1 MLLYPLIMLAQLQK
15 SREYFEAGATQ
26 TFAFRKQQLQLL
38 SATIKKYEAEIAA
51 ALHKDLG
58 KSYTEAYASEI
69 ALVQMEISFFLKN
82 LRQLMLPKNV
92 DTNLMNLPAS
102 SKMYYDALGVVLIIA
117 PWNYPFQLLFNP
129 LVGAIAGG
137 NCVVLK
143 PSEFTPATNA
153 VAKKIVQ
160 EIFNEA
166 YIQIVEGDGAV
177 VIPEM
182 MSSFRFDHVFFTGST
197 AVGKA
202 VYGLAAKELV
212 PVTLE
217 LGGKS
222 PCVIAADAN
231 LKVAAK
237 RIAMGKF
244 INAGQTCIAP
254 DYLLIETT
262 VKEKFLEILQQ
273 TLVDFYTTDAANTE
287 DYSRIINAKRFDT
300 LVGYLKEGE
309 IVFGGNYNKEKLFIE
324 PTILQ
329 NVSLDAK
336 VMTEEI
342 FGPIL
347 PIFSFTTQQEAL
359 TIIRK
364 NPNPLAF
371 YIFTASA
378 KTEESWI
385 NKVQFGG
392 GCVNNTIYH
401 ITNHHLPFGGVGYSG
416 IGSYHGHKSFE
427 IFTHAKPVLKT
438 ATWIDPALKYPP
450 FKGKLKWFKLLLK

>member
-1 MLLYPLIMLAQLQK
+1 VLLYLQIMLAQLQK
-15 SREYFEAGATQ
+15 SREYFESGATKSF
-26 TFAFRKQQLQLL
+26 TFRKQQLQLL
-38 SATIKKYEAEIAA
+38 AATIKKYEAEISE
-51 ALHKDLG
+51 ALHTDLG

-69 ALVQMEISFFLKN
+69 ALVQMEISFFLNN
-82 LRQLMLPKNV
+82 LRQLMQPKTV

-102 SKMYYDALGVVLIIA
+102 SKIYYDALGIVLIIA

-129 LVGAIAGG
+129 LVGSIAGG

-153 VAKKIVQ
+153 IAKKIVQ
-160 EIFNEA
+160 EIFAEA
-166 YIQIVEGDGAV
+166 YIQIIEGDGAV
-177 VIPEM
+177 VIPEIM
-182 MSSFRFDHVFFTGST
+182 NSFRFNHVFFTGST

-222 PCVIAADAN
+222 PCVIEADAN

-237 RIAMGKF
+237 RIVMGKF

-254 DYLLIETT
+254 DYLLVEASI
-262 VKEKFLEILQQ
+262 KEKFLDILKQ
-273 TLVDFYTTDAANTE
+273 TIVDFYTADASTTE
-287 DYSRIINAKRFDT
+287 DYSRIINEKRFDT

-309 IVFGGNYNKEKLFIE
+309 IVYGGKNDKNKLFIE
-324 PTILQ
+324 PTILS
-329 NVSLDAK
+329 NVALDAK
-336 VMTEEI
+336 LMTEEI

-347 PIFSFTTQQEAL
+347 PIFSFSTQQEAL
-359 TIIRK
+359 NIIKR

-371 YIFTASA
+371 YVFTSST
-378 KTEESWI
+378 KTEEDWI

-438 ATWIDPALKYPP
+438 ATWIDPSLKYPP
-450 FKGKLKWFKLLLK
+450 FKGKLKWFKLFLK

>member
-1 MLLYPLIMLAQLQK
+1 MLLYLQIMLAQLQQSK
-15 SREYFEAGATQ
+15 QYFETGATKS
-26 TFAFRKQQLQLL
+26 FAFRKQQLQLL
-38 SATIKKYEAEIAA
+38 AASIKKYEAEIAA
-51 ALHKDLG
+51 ALFKDLG

-69 ALVQMEISFFLKN
+69 ALVQMEISYFLKN
-82 LRQLMLPKNV
+82 LRQLMLPKKV

-102 SKMYYDALGVVLIIA
+102 STIYYDALGVVLIIA

-143 PSEFTPATNA
+143 PSEFTPNTNA
-153 VAKKIVQ
+153 IARKIVQ
-160 EIFNEA
+160 EIFAEE

-177 VIPEM
+177 VIPTM
-182 MSSFRFDHVFFTGST
+182 MNNFRFDHVFFTGST

-202 VYGLAAKELV
+202 VYELAAKELV

-222 PCVIAADAN
+222 PCVIEADAN
-231 LKVAAK
+231 LQVAAN
-237 RIAMGKF
+237 RIVLGKF

-254 DYLLIETT
+254 DYLLIHQSI
-262 VKEKFLEILQQ
+262 KEKFVEILQS
-273 TLVDFYTTDAANTE
+273 TIARFYSNDAAASE
-287 DYSRIINAKRFDT
+287 DYSRLINEKRFDT
-300 LVGYLKEGE
+300 LVNYLQEGT
-309 IVFGGNYNKEKLFIE
+309 IVYGGKYTKSTLFIE
-324 PTILQ
+324 PTILE

-347 PIFSFTTQQEAL
+347 PILTFSTQEEAL
-359 TIIRK
+359 KIIRK

-371 YIFTASA
+371 YVFTSST
-378 KTEESWI
+378 KTEEDWI
-385 NKVQFGG
+385 SKVAFGG

-401 ITNHHLPFGGVGYSG
+401 ITNHHLHFGGVGYSG
-416 IGSYHGHKSFE
+416 IGAYHGQSSFYT
-427 IFTHAKPVLKT
+427 FTHAKPVLKT

-450 FKGKLKWFKLLLK
+450 FKGKLKWLKWFLR

>member
-1 MLLYPLIMLAQLQK
+1 VLLYLQIMLAQLQQSK
-15 SREYFEAGATQ
+15 QYFETGATKS
-26 TFAFRKQQLQLL
+26 FVFRKQQLQLL
-38 SATIKKYEAEIAA
+38 AATIKKYEAEIAA
-51 ALHKDLG
+51 ALFKDLG

-69 ALVQMEISFFLKN
+69 ALVQMEISYFLKN
-82 LRQLMLPKNV
+82 LRQLMLPKRV

-102 SKMYYDALGVVLIIA
+102 STIYYDALGVVLIIA

-153 VAKKIVQ
+153 IARKIIQ
-160 EIFNEA
+160 EIFAEE

-177 VIPEM
+177 VIPTM
-182 MSSFRFDHVFFTGST
+182 MNNFRFDHVFFTGST

-222 PCVIAADAN
+222 PCVIEADAN
-231 LKVAAK
+231 LQVAAN
-237 RIAMGKF
+237 RIVLGKF

-254 DYLLIETT
+254 DYLLIHESI
-262 VKEKFLEILQQ
+262 KEKFVEILQS
-273 TLVDFYTTDAANTE
+273 TIARFYSNDAAASE
-287 DYSRIINAKRFDT
+287 DYSRVINEKRFDT
-300 LVGYLKEGE
+300 LVNYLQEGT
-309 IVFGGNYNKEKLFIE
+309 IVYGGKYTKSTLFIE
-324 PTILQ
+324 PTILE

-347 PIFSFTTQQEAL
+347 PILTFSTQEEAL
-359 TIIRK
+359 KIIRK

-371 YIFTASA
+371 YVFTSST
-378 KTEESWI
+378 KTEEDWI
-385 NKVQFGG
+385 SNVAFGG

-401 ITNHHLPFGGVGYSG
+401 ITNHHLHFGGVGYSG
-416 IGSYHGHKSFE
+416 IGAYHGQSSFYT
-427 IFTHAKPVLKT
+427 FTHAKPVLKT

-450 FKGKLKWFKLLLK
+450 FKGKLKWLKWFLR

>member
-1 MLLYPLIMLAQLQK
+1 MLLYLQIMLAQLQQSK
-15 SREYFEAGATQ
+15 QYFETGATKS
-26 TFAFRKQQLQLL
+26 FVFRKQQLQLL
-38 SATIKKYEAEIAA
+38 AATIKKYEAEIAA
-51 ALHKDLG
+51 ALFKDLG

-69 ALVQMEISFFLKN
+69 ALVQMEISYFLKN
-82 LRQLMLPKNV
+82 LRQLMLPKRV

-102 SKMYYDALGVVLIIA
+102 STIYYDALGVVLIIA

-153 VAKKIVQ
+153 IARKIIQ
-160 EIFNEA
+160 EIFAEE

-177 VIPEM
+177 VIPTM
-182 MSSFRFDHVFFTGST
+182 MNNFRFDHVFFTGST

-202 VYGLAAKELV
+202 VYGLAAKKLV

-222 PCVIAADAN
+222 PCVIEADAN
-231 LKVAAK
+231 LQVAAN
-237 RIAMGKF
+237 RIVLGKF

-254 DYLLIETT
+254 DYLLIHESI
-262 VKEKFLEILQQ
+262 KEKFVEILQS
-273 TLVDFYTTDAANTE
+273 TITRFYSNDAAASE
-287 DYSRIINAKRFDT
+287 DYSRVINEKRFDT
-300 LVGYLKEGE
+300 LVNYLQEGT
-309 IVFGGNYNKEKLFIE
+309 IVYGGKYTKSTFFIE
-324 PTILQ
+324 PTILE

-347 PIFSFTTQQEAL
+347 PILTFSTQEEAL
-359 TIIRK
+359 KIIRK

-371 YIFTASA
+371 YVFTSST
-378 KTEESWI
+378 KTEEDWI
-385 NKVQFGG
+385 SKVAFGG

-401 ITNHHLPFGGVGYSG
+401 ITNHHLHFGGVGYSG
-416 IGSYHGHKSFE
+416 IGAYHGQSSFYT
-427 IFTHAKPVLKT
+427 FTHAKPVLKT

-450 FKGKLKWFKLLLK
+450 FKGKLKWLKWFLR